1 MGKSI
6 DKIKISTTKYIG
18 KKIEADGTVT
28 FKFQIPENLKWS
40 EGTHFHLAFSDFIK
54 DSKPDTDLVR
64 SFSIMSMENERYIG
78 FTTRVKD
85 DCSLYK
91 KRLMK
96 LKTGDEMFIF
106 KFRNNM
112 KLKREGRPVVFIS
125 MGVGIATFRPLIKE
139 FVRDS
144 NEITK
149 LTNINI
155 DSSRSYVYNDE
166 IKLILQDNFI
176 NHYVSSRKELYERI
190 DECLSDS
197 TNLYYIVGS
206 DKFLRVIRAY
216 LVEHSVDPSDI
227 TVDKKPEVLVDF
239 FNEEQ

>member
-1 MGKSI
+1 MGKSM
-6 DKIKISTTKYIG
+6 DKIKLSTTKYIG

-28 FKFQIPENLKWS
+28 FKFQIPEGLKWS
-40 EGTHFHLAFSDFIK
+40 EGTHFHLAFNDFIK
-54 DSKPDTDLVR
+54 DSKPDSNLVR

-91 KRLMK
+91 KRLME

-112 KLKREGRPVVFIS
+112 ELKRESRPIALIS

-139 FVRDS
+139 FIRDS
-144 NEITK
+144 NGISK

-155 DSSRSYVYNDE
+155 DSRRSYIYNDE
-166 IKLILQDNFI
+166 INLISQDNFT
-176 NHYVSSRKELYERI
+176 NHYVFSRAELYERI

-197 TNLYYIVGS
+197 SHLYYIVGS
-206 DKFLRVIRAY
+206 DNFLRIIRAY

-239 FNEEQ
+239 FNDGK